1 MAVGGFFWKRSLG
14 GERDI
19 RRSPLGSG
27 NANGYHGGL
36 PGAVSTTFTHGDA
49 LKFANGK
56 LAAAGT
62 TDTVQYICDAP

>member
-36 PGAVSTTFTHGDA
+36 PGAASGKVGIYSVDMKRGQAEVYFVSGD
-49 LKFANGK
+49 
-56 LAAAGT
+56 
-62 TDTVQYICDAP
+62 